1 MVKKVFRL
9 YPNNSET
16 GLNFLTTVLQECEQ
30 TLKSGGVIVYPTE
43 TLYGLGVDIRNDQ
56 AIEKIIELKGRP
68 KNMPIAVA
76 VTNLE
81 QVKAIAEVSHLA
93 LEIINKCIPN
103 PITILLKAKGM
114 VNRKLTGG
122 SDLIGFRFPEH
133 EFTEELINR
142 FGPIT
147 ATSANL
153 HGGINPIVID
163 TSLDQFGEGID
174 IYLDSGP
181 CKIGEASTV
190 VDTTG
195 DTIKIIR
202 HGACSGIKLEECL
215 SLRGT

>member
-9 YPNNSET
+9 YPSNSENGT
-16 GLNFLTTVLQECEQ
+16 NFLTTVLQECEQ

-76 VTNLE
+76 VTNLK
-81 QVKAIAEVSHLA
+81 QVKALAEVSNLA
-93 LEIINKCIPN
+93 LEIINKCIPK
-103 PITILLKAKGM
+103 PITILLEAKDV

-133 EFTEELINR
+133 EFTEALINQ

-153 HGGINPIVID
+153 HGGIDPIIID
-163 TSLDQFGEGID
+163 SSFDQFGEEVD
-174 IYLDSGP
+174 VYLDSGL
-181 CKIGEASTV
+181 CKIGKPSTV

-202 HGACSGIKLEECL
+202 HGACSGIELEECL
-215 SLRGT
+215 SVRGS